1 MTQLPQTTD
10 LHRLPWPFP
19 AGDETFRYS
28 VNVEPAPRLTPTA
41 AGSWGEHIVDL
52 GGDYLE
58 QMALR
63 RAIVDADPGRLQV
76 LPHTGPASW
85 DMLMHLMTSMAG
97 SYPEHM
103 HLSRQGRGYLWRND
117 LLGLEQ
123 AFVLGDAS
131 TLPEHPL
138 QYIGCQVPDD
148 LLLVTERAGQLWFD
162 AALVTSSAD
171 WSVKF
176 DIGMSMDE
184 IHRPVPGL
192 TSSGLTG
199 RAEQFMRKIPVGQVY
214 RRVNWTLS
222 ATGNRR
228 RDTSLETRPLWMHEA
243 PVLIDNGDYREVQLR
258 IELEHLVRLPMS
270 GAITFNIRTYMASLA
285 DVATVPAWAGQLAA
299 VVDELPQEIAEYK
312 GIDGYRSEA
321 MAWLRAASRRASA
334 AA

>member
-1 MTQLPQTTD
+1 MTD
-10 LHRLPWPFP
+10 LHRLPWPF
-19 AGDETFRYS
+19 AEGEETFRYS
-28 VNVEPAPRLTPTA
+28 VNVEPAPRFTPTA
-41 AGSWGEHIVDL
+41 AGHWGQHMVDL
-52 GGDYLE
+52 GDDYRE

-63 RAIVDADPGRLQV
+63 RAILAADPGRLQV

-85 DMLMHLMTSMAG
+85 DMLLHLMRSLAG

-103 HLSRQGRGYLWRND
+103 HLEQRGDTYRWRND
-117 LLGLEQ
+117 VLGVEQ
-123 AFVLGDAS
+123 EFVLGDDS

-138 QYIGCQVPDD
+138 RYIGCQVPDD

-176 DIGMSMDE
+176 DIGMSLDE

-192 TSSGLTG
+192 TSSGLTS
-199 RAEQFMRKIPVGQVY
+199 RAQQFMMKIPVGQVY

-222 ATGNRR
+222 AVGNRR

-243 PVLIDNGDYREVQLR
+243 PALIEDGDFSQVQLR
-258 IELEHLVRLPMS
+258 IELEHLARLPMT
-270 GAITFNIRTYMASLA
+270 GAVTFNIRTYMVSLA
-285 DVATVPAWAGQLAA
+285 DIATVPTWAAQLAA

-312 GIDGYRSEA
+312 GIDSYRHRA
-321 MAWLRAASRRASA
+321 MDWLRAASRQAVSA
-334 AA
+334 A